1 MKLKKGD
8 LVQVMMGKDKGKTGK
23 IERVLPAQNTVV
35 VEGLNIYKRHIKGFG
50 QTQPSEIKEFSRP
63 MPVSKVS
70 LVDPKTKKPTRV
82 GFKMN
87 KSAKGGKKERVS
99 VRSKQV
105 I

>member
-23 IERVLPAQNTVV
+23 IERVLPAKNTVV
-35 VEGLNIYKRHIKGFG
+35 VEGLNLYKRHVKGLGQG
-50 QTQPSEIKEFSRP
+50 QTSEIKVFSRP
-63 MPVSKVS
+63 LPISKVS

-82 GFKMN
+82 GFKIEKN
-87 KSAKGGKKERVS
+87 EKVRTAKKSGKT
-99 VRSKQV
+99 